1 MMQAPSSSFS
11 HRFDV
16 RVYYEDTDAGGV
28 VFFTNYLKFME
39 RGRTEWLRS
48 VGVDQSQVAKDFGR
62 IFIVAGLDIKYLKP
76 ARLDDLLQIDSI
88 VTRMGRA
95 SLHFAQS
102 VSRDG
107 ELLAQS
113 SIQIGC
119 VDTVKMRP
127 AAIPEVVRSKFV
139 VTTQE

>member
-1 MMQAPSSSFS
+1 MTQIPSPAFR
-11 HRFDV
+11 HRLEV

-28 VFFTNYLKFME
+28 VFYANYLKFME

-48 VGVDQSQVAKDFGR
+48 VGVNQSQVARDFER

-76 ARLDDLLQIDSI
+76 ARLDDVLQIDSA

-113 SIQIGC
+113 NIQIGC
-119 VDTVKMRP
+119 VDRVKMRP
-127 AAIPEVVRSKFV
+127 AAIPEIVRSKFV

>member
-1 MMQAPSSSFS
+1 MTQRPASIVQ
-11 HRFDV
+11 HQLDV

-28 VFFTNYLKFME
+28 VFYANYLKFME
-39 RGRTEWLRS
+39 RGRSEWLRS
-48 VGVDQSQVAKDFGR
+48 VGINQSDVAKEFGR
-62 IFIVAGLDIKYLKP
+62 IFIVAGLDIQYLKS
-76 ARLDDLLQIDSI
+76 AKLDDVLQINST
-88 VTRMGRA
+88 VTRIGRA
-95 SLHFAQS
+95 SLHFTQS
-102 VSRDG
+102 VLRNG

-113 SIQIGC
+113 NIQIGC

>member
-1 MMQAPSSSFS
+1 MLQSPSSSFQ
-11 HRFDV
+11 HRLDV

-28 VFFTNYLKFME
+28 VFYANYLKFME

-48 VGVDQSQVAKDFGR
+48 VGVNQSDVAREFGR
-62 IFIVAGLDIKYLKP
+62 IFIVAGLDIKYLKS
-76 ARLDDLLQIDSI
+76 AKLDDVLQIDST

-102 VSRDG
+102 VSRNG

-113 SIQIGC
+113 NIQIGC

>member
-1 MMQAPSSSFS
+1 MTQSPSSSFQ
-11 HRFDV
+11 HRLDV

-28 VFFTNYLKFME
+28 VFYANYLKFME

-48 VGVDQSQVAKDFGR
+48 VGVNQSDVAREFGR
-62 IFIVAGLDIKYLKP
+62 IFIVAGLDIKYLKS
-76 ARLDDLLQIDSI
+76 AKLDDVLQIDST

-102 VSRDG
+102 VSRNG

-113 SIQIGC
+113 NIQIGC